1 MSKLIDYTTEILVA
15 IVVMFFLGGIGYMI
29 RADINDQHD
38 IITQCIAAG
47 MQYEDGDC
55 VK

>member
-1 MSKLIDYTTEILVA
+1 MRLVDYTTEILIT
-15 IVVMFFLGGIGYMI
+15 IVVIFFLGGVGYMI
-29 RADINDQHD
+29 RADLNDHHD
-38 IITQCIAAG
+38 RITQCIAAG